1 MRYVLRGISVLF
13 AFGALALNPMVSQ
26 AEEDSTVFELRTYTT
41 HDGRL
46 PALEARF
53 RDHTMALFEKHG
65 MRNVG
70 YWVPV
75 DRPNT
80 LIYIIAHES
89 AEAIPNNWKS
99 FVSDPAWQVVA
110 EESQRDGQ
118 ILVEGGIRKSV
129 HESGRLLASSD
140 DRRHRQRTASGN
152 TLCAGYWYVMHDRL
166 NCRMGHQPCGCL
178 TPRS

>member
-1 MRYVLRGISVLF
+1 MRCLIRGIHVLI
-13 AFGALALNPMVSQ
+13 AFGAIAFTSAAVH
-26 AEEDSTVFELRTYTT
+26 AEEDTTVFELRTYTT
-41 HDGRL
+41 HEGRL

-110 EESQRDGQ
+110 EESQKDGQ
-118 ILVEGGIRKSV
+118 ILVEGGI
-129 HESGRLLASSD
+129 ESQFMKA
-140 DRRHRQRTASGN
+140 T
-152 TLCAGYWYVMHDRL
+152 GYSPLR
-166 NCRMGHQPCGCL
+166 
-178 TPRS
+178 